1 MTARSTG
8 STIARVVAKRRR
20 AEQRGDAEQLLHHDP
35 GRPPRDGRT
44 AGEKHV
50 ARMAQAAA
58 APVDPMTPNSAA

>member
-1 MTARSTG
+1 MTARGTG
-8 STIARVVAKRRR
+8 SAIARVVTKRRQ
-20 AEQRGDAEQLLHHDP
+20 AEQRDEQLQHHDP

-58 APVDPMTPNSAA
+58 VHADPMAPNSAA